1 MKDIYDLITSAQQ
14 GSKEAEKEIVNL
26 NIPLVKSCMHR
37 FLNLGYE
44 YDDLF
49 QLGCIGLIKAVR
61 NFDISYKVRFSTYAV
76 PMILGEIRRYI
87 RDSSQIKVSRSLK
100 ELFIRASKERKKLSS
115 ALMRDPTMG
124 EIAAE
129 CGCDC
134 ERLTLAFEACRPCES
149 IYKPVSNDSGEL
161 ILGDTLKG
169 KSSPEDEIE
178 KIALKSAIMKLS
190 ERERKIMLLRYFR
203 GKTQTEVAE
212 SIGVSQVQ
220 ISRIEKKVLSA
231 LKEELK

>member
-1 MKDIYDLITSAQQ
+1 M
-14 GSKEAEKEIVNL
+14 
-26 NIPLVKSCMHR
+26 
-37 FLNLGYE
+37 
-44 YDDLF
+44 
-49 QLGCIGLIKAVR
+49 
-61 NFDISYKVRFSTYAV
+61 
-76 PMILGEIRRYI
+76 
-87 RDSSQIKVSRSLK
+87 
-100 ELFIRASKERKKLSS
+100 
-115 ALMRDPTMG
+115 
-124 EIAAE
+124 
-129 CGCDC
+129 
-134 ERLTLAFEACRPCES
+134 
-149 IYKPVSNDSGEL
+149 SNDSGEL
-161 ILGDTLKG
+161 ILGDTLKS